1 MPRVVCSIA
10 CLPHERHVSGK
21 RVAGTPIVDTN
32 RVSPGHLDF
41 RVVAQVDVHDV
52 GSRCRSESLGDGRGV
67 RRFHPLQRGESK
79 AVTFSFLIWAY
90 SVFCNDLMKKD
101 RALLR
106 GQIFFNPVDQL
117 GNIDWLGERWT
128 PLDVEASLCLRFR
141 D

>member
-1 MPRVVCSIA
+1 MMRSFAFSI
-10 CLPHERHVSGK
+10 
-21 RVAGTPIVDTN
+21 RVAMSNAPSV
-32 RVSPGHLDF
+32 
-41 RVVAQVDVHDV
+41 
-52 GSRCRSESLGDGRGV
+52 
-67 RRFHPLQRGESK
+67 QRGESK

-90 SVFCNDLMKKD
+90 SVFCNDLMKD

-106 GQIFFNPVDQL
+106 GQIFFNLVDQL